1 VASLAPL
8 RPAGPFLALAAASL
22 ALDAAP
28 QVPWAAGVA
37 GAGFFAAAAVV
48 RRTQVAAGR
57 RGARRVADDRILRG
71 HGVPHWREQELTS
84 RRARAGRER
93 EVRSIVR
100 AASADR
106 LPSASPLNRAAV
118 RRNAA
123 LLGALAD
130 RLADERPVTA
140 AGVLYL
146 DQLLRDGDSPLY
158 GEHDML
164 LPRAITRVLGAL
176 EP

>member
-1 VASLAPL
+1 MASLAPL
-8 RPAGPFLALAAASL
+8 RPAGPFLALAVASL

-48 RRTQVAAGR
+48 RRAQVAAGR
-57 RGARRVADDRILRG
+57 RGARRIADDRILRG
-71 HGVPHWREQELTS
+71 RGVPVWREEELTS
-84 RRARAGRER
+84 RRARAARER
-93 EVRSIVR
+93 EVRGIVR

-123 LLGALAD
+123 LLDALAD

-140 AGVLYL
+140 AGILFL